1 MADSTDRVQN
11 ELSGVFTDNDWSNAI
26 KGFNVMSVSG
36 TRNAR
41 VIGAPVETG
50 QVAFDNKVIDPLRVT
65 VRGIIETNSLNTQMA
80 LLELDEMIENR
91 KFSFYSVCDGENFY
105 NNLILQE
112 FPAIRDVKQVDFIQI
127 TLTFV
132 EAMLVQ
138 SQAEASSSNSENSNF
153 RKTGTKSI

>member
-1 MADSTDRVQN
+1 MANSERVPN
-11 ELSGVFTDNDWSNAI
+11 EQSGIYSDNNWSSVVE
-26 KGFNVMSVSG
+26 GFNVMSVSG

-65 VRGIIETNSLNTQMA
+65 VRGIIETDSFNTQMA
-80 LLELDEMIENR
+80 LMTLEEMIENR

-112 FPAIRDVKQVDFIQI
+112 FPAIRDVKQVDFLQI

-138 SQAEASSSNSENSNF
+138 SQAEATSSNSENSNF

>member
-11 ELSGVFTDNDWSNAI
+11 EFSGVFTDNDWSNAI

-65 VRGIIETNSLNTQMA
+65 VRGIIETDSLNTQMA
-80 LLELDEMIENR
+80 LLELNEMIENR